1 MNGAFRQEAEKG
13 VPHARRAL
21 FHFASPEEGDGLT
34 PISASGTA
42 WLATTAPGPVAC
54 GDADTTREPV

>member
-21 FHFASPEEGDGLT
+21 FHFASPEEGEGL
-34 PISASGTA
+34 PPNLLYRPHAGTVESQSPH
-42 WLATTAPGPVAC
+42 LVPRG
-54 GDADTTREPV
+54 